1 MTMPFRA
8 GKDSADGAAVLWDQG
23 GREFKSHHSETM
35 VKSGGNGTVVLAHQ
49 NIVRLAPSN
58 ILSRGMQLL
67 RDEGQDTAD
76 ASAGRETAARLACEV
91 SGEVM
96 PPAAGTHRSDSGA
109 AQCRA

>member
-1 MTMPFRA
+1 M
-8 GKDSADGAAVLWDQG
+8 
-23 GREFKSHHSETM
+23 
-35 VKSGGNGTVVLAHQ
+35 VLANQ

-91 SGEVM
+91 SGAVM
-96 PPAAGTHRSDSGA
+96 PPAAGTHRSDSGV